1 LKSRKS
7 NQYSSKLNV
16 ACLARNFYSK
26 NISLDVPKGDTV
38 YDLKEPLVTS
48 EGTYSLMKI
57 VVVEPDTEVTCK
69 ALHEGDKIAA
79 STTLPGTATVS
90 SLCSFFFKSGAKM
103 EKKNMLFMTVL
114 GLRVLLTKSIA
125 INALMTLRLLLF

>member
-7 NQYSSKLNV
+7 NQYSDKVNV

-26 NISLDVPKGDTV
+26 NISLHVPKGDTV
-38 YDLKEPLVTS
+38 YGPKEPLVTS
-48 EGTYSLMKI
+48 EGTYTLMEI

-69 ALHEGDKIAA
+69 ALHEGNNIAA
-79 STTLPGTATVS
+79 STTLPGTATIS
-90 SLCSFFFKSGAKM
+90 SLFSFFFKPGATM
-103 EKKNMLFMTVL
+103 EKGNMLFMTVL

-125 INALMTLRLLLF
+125 FNVLMTLRLLLF

>member
-7 NQYSSKLNV
+7 NQYSSKANA

-48 EGTYSLMKI
+48 EGTYSLIKI

-69 ALHEGDKIAA
+69 ALHEGHKIVA
-79 STTLPGTATVS
+79 STTLRVS
-90 SLCSFFFKSGAKM
+90 SLFSFSFKPGAKM
-103 EKKNMLFMTVL
+103 EKGNMLFMTVL
-114 GLRVLLTKSIA
+114 GLRVLLSKSIA
-125 INALMTLRLLLF
+125 FNVLMTLRLLLF